1 MYDWMTGQEGEGGA
15 GMKATVFTYTAA
27 MRAALVGNM
36 ADKAYT
42 IWNEAEADPNCE
54 PDCRLATTYIE
65 VAARNGDTDKALKM
79 YYKMRNAHKDSK
91 LAPTVH
97 AFTAAMRAASE
108 GGSWEAALSIWDDMQ
123 RAGCKPTGHAFA
135 AVISACSAGGNWK
148 KAVALFDDMLALGI
162 KPDVVSCTA
171 LISALGADGQ
181 WERCE
186 KVVEWMMRNEI
197 KPNVRTYTALVA
209 ALGSGRQWEKALT
222 VVKSMR
228 AKALGPGIE
237 ANAYTYSA
245 LLKSLD
251 KHGCWEQAEEL
262 FAELEREQLDLMKK
276 EASMALNPSTPPPP
290 SQQQHSRSMALTSS
304 ASLASLSS
312 FYSSSAPPP
321 PLPPPPPSSSHIMRL
336 DGTAMSAFPGM
347 RKTVPLHLPEGLTT
361 WSSSLSLMTRETE
374 EERKAAYGVVVSS
387 AELVLGHAMAS
398 ETEASY
404 AELEQLQASSP
415 RKSDNSSS
423 KGGEDDG
430 EDEEKERR
438 GSSAGASTSKAM
450 LSSPPCTPTTNN
462 DSRKKA
468 SSSSRKDDGFS
479 YFSSTS
485 RHTGTVTASF
495 RGVVEDGTSTPDWA
509 GGTAAIQG
517 LHLDLPVTPPLQFS
531 TTSGGAAISQDTTS
545 TTAKPQ
551 IKQLPKGKGP
561 VNEVVCGALML
572 AYERAGKWKEAVA
585 VLDRAKLLGITANTI
600 MINTALSA
608 LGKRGQN
615 IAAQALFDTHPLPDA
630 VSYETLVAAHGMAGD
645 VAAAESAFK
654 GMIKAGFVP
663 RDYAFCGLIAAHG
676 MAGDW
681 KAAFKVAE
689 SMMDNDEEDDDGH
702 DGGGVLGG
710 EYKGVAGDDNRSGT
724 IVAASRR
731 PRKTVHVYNALIAA
745 CDRAGQYERAIKL
758 SQEMEGNG
766 VEPNNVTKQLLE
778 GVCKEGVR
786 AVESQQAIAAALSAA
801 VAAAGTV
808 LMRVGM
814 F

>member
-15 GMKATVFTYTAA
+15 GMRATVFTYTAA

-36 ADKAYT
+36 PDKAYT
-42 IWNEAEADPNCE
+42 IWNEAETDPNCE

-79 YYKMRNAHKDSK
+79 YYKMRNAHRDSK

-108 GGSWEAALSIWDDMQ
+108 GGRWEAALSIWDDMQ

-245 LLKSLD
+245 LLKSLGE
-251 KHGCWEQAEEL
+251 HGCWEQAEEL
-262 FAELEREQLDLMKK
+262 FSELEREQLDLMKK

-290 SQQQHSRSMALTSS
+290 SQQHARSMSLISS

-312 FYSSSAPPP
+312 FYSSGAPLPP
-321 PLPPPPPSSSHIMRL
+321 PLPPPPSSSSSSHIISL
-336 DGTAMSAFPGM
+336 EGTAMSAFPGM
-347 RKTVPLHLPEGLTT
+347 SKTVPLLLPEGLTT
-361 WSSSLSLMTRETE
+361 WSPSLSLMAHETE
-374 EERKAAYGVVVSS
+374 EERNAAYGVVVSS

-404 AELEQLQASSP
+404 AELQQLQTSSS
-415 RKSDNSSS
+415 RNSDNSTS
-423 KGGEDDG
+423 KGGEDE
-430 EDEEKERR
+430 EDEEKERS
-438 GSSAGASTSKAM
+438 GSSAGASTSKVI
-450 LSSPPCTPTTNN
+450 LSSPGATTNN
-462 DSRKKA
+462 GSRKKA

-485 RHTGTVTASF
+485 THTGTVTATF
-495 RGVVEDGTSTPDWA
+495 RGVFDDGTSAPDWA
-509 GGTAAIQG
+509 GGTAAMQG
-517 LHLDLPVTPPLQFS
+517 LHLDLPVIPPLQVSTSSAGAATSQDIPS
-531 TTSGGAAISQDTTS
+531 TTT
-545 TTAKPQ
+545 KPH
-551 IKQLPKGKGP
+551 IKQLPKGRGP

-585 VLDRAKLLGITANTI
+585 VLERAKLLGITANTI

-615 IAAQALFDTHPLPDA
+615 VAAQALFDTHPLPDA

-645 VAAAESAFK
+645 VVAAESAFK

-663 RDYAFCGLIAAHG
+663 RDYAYCGLIAAHG
-676 MAGDW
+676 MGGDW

-689 SMMDNDEEDDDGH
+689 SMMDNDEEDDGH

-710 EYKGVAGDDNRSGT
+710 EEEGVEGSGNSSGT

-758 SQEMEGNG
+758 SQEMESYG

-786 AVESQQAIAAALSAA
+786 AVESQQAMAAALSAA

>member
-1 MYDWMTGQEGEGGA
+1 MR
-15 GMKATVFTYTAA
+15 ATVFTYTAA

-42 IWNEAEADPNCE
+42 IWNEAVADPNCE

-79 YYKMRNAHKDSK
+79 YYKMRNAHRDSK

-108 GGSWEAALSIWDDMQ
+108 GGRWEAALSIWDDMQ
-123 RAGCKPTGHAFA
+123 RGGCKPTGHAFA

-186 KVVEWMMRNEI
+186 KVVEWMMRNDI

-209 ALGSGRQWEKALT
+209 ALGSGRQWERALT
-222 VVKSMR
+222 VVKGMR

-237 ANAYTYSA
+237 ANSYTYSA
-245 LLKSLD
+245 LLKSLGE
-251 KHGCWEQAEEL
+251 HGCWEQAEEL

-276 EASMALNPSTPPPP
+276 EASMALNPSTPPLP
-290 SQQQHSRSMALTSS
+290 QHSRSMSTTSS
-304 ASLASLSS
+304 SSLASLSS
-312 FYSSSAPPP
+312 FYSSGAPPP
-321 PLPPPPPSSSHIMRL
+321 PQPSSSSSSHIMSI

-347 RKTVPLHLPEGLTT
+347 SKTVPFHLPEGLTT
-361 WSSSLSLMTRETE
+361 WSSSLSMMAHETE

-415 RKSDNSSS
+415 RKSDNKKNNYNSSS
-423 KGGEDDG
+423 KDSKN
-430 EDEEKERR
+430 DEGNQNKERR
-438 GSSAGASTSKAM
+438 ESSADASASKAM
-450 LSSPPCTPTTNN
+450 PSSPGTPTTNN
-462 DSRKKA
+462 DIKKK
-468 SSSSRKDDGFS
+468 SSSSGKEGGFS

-485 RHTGTVTASF
+485 THTDTTGTFGGEVDDSIN
-495 RGVVEDGTSTPDWA
+495 TPDWA
-509 GGTAAIQG
+509 GGTAAMQG
-517 LHLDLPVTPPLQFS
+517 LHLDLPVTPHLQLS
-531 TTSGGAAISQDTTS
+531 ITGAAATAASKDATS
-545 TTAKPQ
+545 TTIKPHL
-551 IKQLPKGKGP
+551 KPLPKGRGP

-615 IAAQALFDTHPLPDA
+615 VAAQALFDTHSLPDA

-645 VAAAESAFK
+645 VVAAESAFK

-663 RDYAFCGLIAAHG
+663 RDYAYCGLIAAHG

-689 SMMDNDEEDDDGH
+689 TMMDTEEEGGH
-702 DGGGVLGG
+702 DGGGAVGG
-710 EYKGVAGDDNRSGT
+710 EEEEGAKGSSSTSGGT
-724 IVAASRR
+724 IIVAFSR

-758 SQEMEGNG
+758 SQEMESDG

-786 AVESQQAIAAALSAA
+786 AVEGQQAMAAALSAA

-808 LMRVGM
+808 MMRVGM